1 MQTVQIALPFLC
13 SCSLDCT
20 TSIPS
25 PWVVSEIPWY
35 AGHPTPTPLSCRCS
49 AAGGFPHTRSPPAA
63 SSTLT
68 HLHYWCVYD
77 KSTENICRWHDLVLH
92 CSTGTE
98 KRDSQSHGLKN
109 SCRDDNGLAFKSF
122 IGNKLL
128 QTFIYKF
135 AVMQDCFATSLSI
148 SRCSLSTCI

>member
-1 MQTVQIALPFLC
+1 MQECRLYNSLWYFSAQVVWIALL
-13 SCSLDCT
+13 L
-20 TSIPS
+20 S

-49 AAGGFPHTRSPPAA
+49 AAGGFPHTRSLPAA

-68 HLHYWCVYD
+68 HLHYRCVYSLYD
-77 KSTENICRWHDLVLH
+77 ESTENICRWQDLVLH

-109 SCRDDNGLAFKSF
+109 SCRDDNSLAFKSF
-122 IGNKLL
+122 VRKTSSDIYIQVCSYARLL
-128 QTFIYKF
+128 CPFT
-135 AVMQDCFATSLSI
+135 VH
-148 SRCSLSTCI
+148 